1 MAMTD
6 PLADMLT
13 RIRNAYR
20 AGHDK
25 VEVPSS
31 RLKMGVS
38 KVLKKEGFIKN
49 YKLIQD
55 NKQGLLRIYL
65 KYSDEDQ
72 PVIKGIKRVSK
83 PGRRVYAG
91 YDNIPLI
98 RGGFGVSVMSTS
110 KGVVSDKEAASKKIG
125 GEVLCQVW

>member
-13 RIRNAYR
+13 RIRNAHH

-31 RLKMGVS
+31 RLKMGVA

-55 NKQGLLRIYL
+55 NKQGVLRIYL
-65 KYSDEDQ
+65 KYSDEDL
-72 PVIKGIKRVSK
+72 PVIQGIERVSK

-91 YDNIPLI
+91 YDNIPAVK
-98 RGGFGVSVMSTS
+98 GGFGVSVVSTS
-110 KGVVSDKEAASKKIG
+110 KGIISDREAASKKIG